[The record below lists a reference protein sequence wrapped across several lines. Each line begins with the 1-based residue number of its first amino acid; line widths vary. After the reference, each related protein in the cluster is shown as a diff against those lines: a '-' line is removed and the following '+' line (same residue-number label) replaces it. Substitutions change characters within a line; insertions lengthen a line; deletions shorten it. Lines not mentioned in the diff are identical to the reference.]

1 LTPAPKG
8 DAAASGHRRAR
19 VAFVTSR
26 ALAALTEDDRLA
38 VAPLARAGVDVT
50 ATVWNDPGVNWGAF
64 DLVIMRSP
72 WDYFLQPTEFFAWID
87 RREAEGAPLLNPAG
101 VMRVNLDKRYLM
113 EFAARGLPVIETEW
127 LPRGATLD
135 LPALLARRGWA
146 RAVLKPAVSGGG
158 WRTVLTDP
166 ERPEE
171 DAALAREILASGGLL
186 VQRFVDEVRSAGEW
200 SLVYFER
207 RFHHAVVKRPR
218 AGDFRVQSDH
228 GGSVTTDTP
237 SAEVL
242 AEAQRV
248 LDAVAGPL
256 LYARV
261 DGIEVAGRFELMEL
275 ELVEP
280 ALFLGAAPNAVEA
293 FTRAIRT
300 RLNA

>member
-1 LTPAPKG
+1 LTPAPQ
-8 DAAASGHRRAR
+8 RRAR

-26 ALAALTEDDRLA
+26 QLEQLTDDDRLA

-50 ATVWNDPGVNWGAF
+50 PTVWNDPEVDWTAF

-72 WDYFLQPTEFFAWID
+72 WDYFLHPDAFFAWID
-87 RREAEGAPLLNPAG
+87 RREAEGVPLLNPPG
-101 VMRVNLDKRYLM
+101 VMRENLDKRYLV

-127 LPRGATLD
+127 LPPGASLD

-146 RAVLKPAVSGGG
+146 RAVLKPAVSGGA

-166 ERPEE
+166 GRPEE
-171 DAALAREILASGGLL
+171 DAARARDILASGGLL

-207 RFHHAVVKRPR
+207 RFHHAVVKRPG

-228 GGSVTTDTP
+228 GGSVTPTTP
-237 SAEVL
+237 SAAVL
-242 AEAQRV
+242 ADAERV

-261 DGIEVAGRFELMEL
+261 DGIEIAGRFELMEL
-275 ELVEP
+275 ELAEP
-280 ALFLGAAPNAVEA
+280 ALFLGAAADAPEA
-293 FTRAIRT
+293 FTRAVCA
-300 RLNA
+300 RLA